1 MTINEIKETL
11 GVDLTLQNRTVVN
24 TVLKALYVEQQYKQL
39 KHLKQAEILRSV
51 TNDIN
56 CKRSNIY
63 NYFKK
68 MKTYKTDK
76 ASKLIVKAYV
86 NKDKEYIKKYY
97 DLIQQQKDSYKQQ
110 WSFKKYYDGKDY
122 EPKRKVNIP
131 TRTKVNKLMSNLQV
145 ADYLKAN
152 KVLKKT
158 KFWDK
163 MLLDYTAEDWNKLRN
178 INPEMFDSYLK

>member
-1 MTINEIKETL
+1 MTINEIKENL
-11 GVDLTLQNRTVVN
+11 GVDLTQKNRTVVN
-24 TVLKALYVEQQYKQL
+24 TVLKALYVEQQYKEL
-39 KHLKQAEILRSV
+39 KHLTQADILRSV

-68 MKTYKTDK
+68 IKTYKTDT
-76 ASKLIVKAYV
+76 ASKLIVKAYK
-86 NKDKEYIKKYY
+86 NKDKDYIKKYY
-97 DLIQQQKDSYKQQ
+97 DLIQQQKDTYKQQ

-122 EPKRKVNIP
+122 EPKQKANAKP
-131 TRTKVNKLMSNLQV
+131 TIKANKLMSNLQV

-152 KVLKKT
+152 KVLRNT

-163 MLLDYTAEDWNKLRN
+163 MLLDYTVDDWNNLRE
-178 INPEMFDSYLK
+178 INPKMFDSYIK

>member
-1 MTINEIKETL
+1 
-11 GVDLTLQNRTVVN
+11 
-24 TVLKALYVEQQYKQL
+24 
-39 KHLKQAEILRSV
+39 
-51 TNDIN
+51 
-56 CKRSNIY
+56 
-63 NYFKK
+63 

-76 ASKLIVKAYV
+76 ASKLIVKAYI

-122 EPKRKVNIP
+122 EPKPKVVIP
-131 TRTKVNKLMSNLQV
+131 IRTKVNKLMSNLQV

-163 MLLDYTAEDWNKLRN
+163 MLLDYTNDDWHKLRE

>member
-1 MTINEIKETL
+1 MTINQIKETL

-39 KHLKQAEILRSV
+39 KHLKQTDILKSV

-76 ASKLIVKAYV
+76 ASKLIVKAYI

-97 DLIQQQKDSYKQQ
+97 DLIQQQKDNYKQQ

-122 EPKRKVNIP
+122 EPKPKVNIP
-131 TRTKVNKLMSNLQV
+131 IRTKVNKLMNNLQV

-152 KVLKKT
+152 KVLKNT

-163 MLLDYTAEDWNKLRN
+163 MLLDYTNDDWHKLRE
-178 INPEMFDSYLK
+178 INPKMFDSYLE